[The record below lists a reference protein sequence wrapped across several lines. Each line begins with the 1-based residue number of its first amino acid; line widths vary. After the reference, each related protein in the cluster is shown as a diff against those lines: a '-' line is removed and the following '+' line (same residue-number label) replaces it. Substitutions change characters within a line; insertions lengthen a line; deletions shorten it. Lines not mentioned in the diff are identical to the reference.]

1 VSEWSVRPGS
11 HEIDRMAEESKIS
24 TVLNHLAWLREQLGS
39 EVNRGNAHAGA
50 LLTYNAAAM
59 LQWHFVF
66 PSTDQDRIPALPDR
80 KRVARLIDD
89 FVWNVRG
96 LYLEAKALRDSG
108 KQGGKASGA
117 VIGGLVKQIA
127 KLLRGIPKF
136 TNIPEPSPVRCVEL
150 EQGIEP
156 GNLLQSPGRGRR
168 ASDTSTAGTS
178 TAGSEPA
185 PLEGFLA
192 ALAGTLYVQQNHQT
206 GHLAKDF
213 LDGSAEMA
221 SAVLKHSLAEYTATL
236 TGKSAERLGALG
248 GDILAHLTDR
258 EAG

>member
-1 VSEWSVRPGS
+1 MV
-11 HEIDRMAEESKIS
+11 EESKIS

-66 PSTDQDRIPALPDR
+66 PSTDKDRIPALPDR

-89 FVWNVRG
+89 FAWNVRG

-108 KQGGKASGA
+108 KSGGKASEA

-127 KLLRGIPKF
+127 KVLRGIPKV
-136 TNIPEPSPVRCVEL
+136 TNIPEPSPVRCIEL

-156 GNLLQSPGRGRR
+156 ANLLRSPGRGRR
-168 ASDTSTAGTS
+168 AFGAATAGTS
-178 TAGSEPA
+178 TAGSEPTQEPA
-185 PLEGFLA
+185 PLEGLLA
-192 ALAGTLYVQQNHQT
+192 AMAGTLYVQQNQQT

-221 SAVLKHSLAEYTATL
+221 SAILKHSLAEYTATL
-236 TGKSAERLGALG
+236 SGKSAERLGALG

-258 EAG
+258 GAS